1 MKRSVTC
8 QYSSPYLSR
17 MFRFRQGDGH
27 SDGLSVRGRELIR
40 PYEGN
45 DQAQTQSIPDGR
57 SMVIGKAMFSSS

>member
-1 MKRSVTC
+1 
-8 QYSSPYLSR
+8 